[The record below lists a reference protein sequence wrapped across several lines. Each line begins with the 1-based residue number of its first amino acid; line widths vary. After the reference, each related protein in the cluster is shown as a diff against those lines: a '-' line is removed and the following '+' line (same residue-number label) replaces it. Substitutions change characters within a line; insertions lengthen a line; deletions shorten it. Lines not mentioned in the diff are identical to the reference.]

1 MKREIIGMTKKKILV
16 TFLLLGLMVILFPM
30 IAFAEPTVTQDQ
42 AVQWA
47 TSCADNAWEINDGSG
62 YTQCTEFVWAY
73 YEYLIGYHVGGDGC
87 DYATDDYGACPYDL
101 GWTRPDISDARP
113 GDIFVKNTWR
123 PGHVGVII
131 GRDGDTIY
139 TAEANA
145 EKTNYYSD
153 MAVPN
158 GACASYKRPLYEVNG
173 LIRPAFKNSTP
184 SHTHEYAWYVLSDP
198 TCTEYGRRAGT
209 CACGDIIYQDYGK
222 PWGHNFVNDVCI
234 NCGIRIHDQSD
245 NWTTASGSVLP
256 DGDYIIAAMADRH
269 YYLDIDGADSPAAPG
284 TNVHLWYTPDGKVS
298 DCDAWTVRYENGYY
312 RISQRGQNVSLDVDN
327 ESAQN
332 GANVQV
338 WINNDF
344 SAQKWTIIGNSSV
357 GYRVK
362 ALCSSKSLE
371 YENSILANGT
381 NVQQWADDDVP
392 GQYWMFIPYSN
403 QSDATNT
410 KPVVTLPNVLF
421 EPWNDDRFTYIGETD
436 ASIGQRIV
444 VEDGY
449 CTEVG
454 MILYDTDGVQKG
466 SAKNP
471 TYEHE
476 KNYFKINEELGVNLW
491 PGTTYQ
497 YKFYA
502 VVDGQTMYGNMG
514 SFTTNPS
521 SHDHS
526 FTWTTA
532 YAPTCVD
539 SGFAVGECVICGF
552 RQIEDLVALGH
563 DYVNGVCTRCGHT
576 LATIGHM
583 HSYNWTTIQE
593 ASCTE
598 SGYKVGHCA
607 LCGDEVTNEV
617 PALGHS
623 YVNGVCTRC
632 GEQQASNSGSV
643 LVKPITPSMF
653 PKDDQGQSPEPHGDT
668 VTITVQPDTQSGYSL
683 PRSDTGNLTV
693 TSNGESTATNKF
705 TMPAGALIRVG

>member
-1 MKREIIGMTKKKILV
+1 MKCTKASYTNKIIALISFLV
-16 TFLLLGLMVILFPM
+16 LLIVLVPTR
-30 IAFAEPTVTQDQ
+30 AFAVGNYGVDLSSPAYQSS
-42 AVQWA
+42 ANPFYA
-47 TSCADNAWEINDGSG
+47 SG
-62 YTQCTEFVWAY
+62 YGGNSDDGYDGECTWYAWGRAYEKLGISLPCRKNANDWAD
-73 YEYLIGYHVGGDGC
+73 EARNAGYIVGTEARANSIMVEH
-87 DYATDDYGACPYDL
+87 YAGT
-101 GWTRPDISDARP
+101 
-113 GDIFVKNTWR
+113 
-123 PGHVGVII
+123 GHVFFVESVDNGYAYVTEGNWLGYYHEDAINLSTMRREAWRSQPMGSI
-131 GRDGDTIY
+131 EYIY
-139 TAEANA
+139 LADA
-145 EKTNYYSD
+145 
-153 MAVPN
+153 P
-158 GACASYKRPLYEVNG
+158 R
-173 LIRPAFKNSTP
+173 TP
-184 SHTHEYAWYVLSDP
+184 SNNWNTSNDP
-198 TCTEYGRRAGT
+198 T
-209 CACGDIIYQDYGK
+209 
-222 PWGHNFVNDVCI
+222 
-234 NCGIRIHDQSD
+234 
-245 NWTTASGSVLP
+245 LP
-256 DGDYIIAAMADRH
+256 DGDYIIVAMADPH
-269 YYLDIDGADSPAAPG
+269 YFLDISGAEYPAAPG

-444 VEDGY
+444 IENGT

-466 SAKNP
+466 SAKNLS
-471 TYEHE
+471 YEHE
-476 KNYFKINEELGVNLW
+476 KNYFKINEEMGVGLW
-491 PGTTYQ
+491 PGTNYQ

-502 VVDGQTMYGNMG
+502 VVDGKTVYGSMG
-514 SFTTNPS
+514 SFTTKPS

-526 FTWTTA
+526 FVWTTA

-576 LATIGHM
+576 LVTIGHM

-632 GEQQASNSGSV
+632 GEQQASNSGAV

-653 PKDDQGQSPEPHGDT
+653 SKDDQGQSSEAPGDT
-668 VTITVQPDTQSGYSL
+668 VTIIAKVDPQSGYSL
-683 PRSDTGNLTV
+683 PRSDADDIKV
-693 TSNGESTATNKF
+693 TSNGENTTTNKF
-705 TMPAGALIRVG
+705 TLPAGALIKLG